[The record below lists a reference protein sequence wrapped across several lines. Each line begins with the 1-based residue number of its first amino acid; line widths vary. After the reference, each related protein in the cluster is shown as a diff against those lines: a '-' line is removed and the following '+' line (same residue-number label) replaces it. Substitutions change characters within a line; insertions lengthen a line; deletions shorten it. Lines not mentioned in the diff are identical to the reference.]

1 MPLTALLL
9 VLLAA
14 LMHATW
20 NLLLKGSGDRLRTAW
35 LASAAGGLLGLPI
48 ILVSD
53 PAPLRS
59 WGFAAVAAL
68 IEVLYLSLL
77 SAAYGRG
84 DFSAVY
90 PLARGSAPALLAVWA
105 ALLLGEHPSAA
116 GWLGLALLLGGL
128 ILIGWTA
135 ANGGDASRQA
145 VALALGVALAISC
158 YSIVDAAGVRAAA
171 APAAAAP
178 GGGAPAAAAP
188 AAAAYTAGRFLF
200 TAVAMT
206 PVVVWSRRSNGHGSR
221 EAAPAPPRS
230 TAPLRIL
237 LIGALSFTGYSLVLA
252 AYAIAPVAYA
262 GAIREVSVVF
272 AALIGWRWLGESF
285 GPARLLGAC
294 AIFGGI
300 LLIALGG

>member
-1 MPLTALLL
+1 MPPSALAL

-20 NLLLKGSGDRLRTAW
+20 NLLLKGSDDRLRTAW
-35 LASAAGGLLGLPI
+35 LATAAGGLLGLPV
-48 ILVSD
+48 ILLSE

-68 IEVLYLSLL
+68 IEVVYLTLL
-77 SAAYGRG
+77 SAAYARG

-105 ALLLGEHPSAA
+105 ALLLGESPSAA
-116 GWLGLALLLGGL
+116 GWLGLALLLSGL
-128 ILIGWTA
+128 VLIGLTA
-135 ANGGDASRQA
+135 ANGEGASREA
-145 VALALGVALAISC
+145 VVLALGVALTISC
-158 YSIVDAAGVRAAA
+158 YSIVDAAGVRAA
-171 APAAAAP
+171 PAAAP
-178 GGGAPAAAAP
+178 
-188 AAAAYTAGRFLF
+188 YTAGRFLI

-206 PVVVWSRRSNGHGSR
+206 PVILWRR
-221 EAAPAPPRS
+221 APMGRGEKESPPHLLSSSPSPRFS
-230 TAPLRIL
+230 LSPALRVI
-237 LIGALSFTGYSLVLA
+237 LIGALSVTAYSLVLA

-272 AALIGWRWLGESF
+272 AAVIGWRWLGESF
-285 GPARLLGAC
+285 GPTRLLGSL

-300 LLIALGG
+300 LLIALAG